1 MAYRR
6 ENREMW
12 NDPHFDYVERHPRER
27 FPPGRGGSYQRIVNL
42 VPRKSQ
48 FNRPSEGSYGRD
60 YGYDDEH
67 RNYGDN
73 QNFGNHRR
81 SGPGH
86 RWDDEYRWHKEDYHG
101 PRSEDYREDRDHF
114 RRKGFLPPPHVRE
127 RSPGRERLSNRSVN
141 TSRDTSPL
149 SPTGQSTSK
158 LSVSSDKINNPSPTS
173 EPATEEPVVTQDTS
187 AEIRFKDAPPE
198 KDTRRKL
205 EEENEK
211 PQSSQ
216 DSIIN
221 QSEKD
226 SLNERSKVIAAKA
239 KDIEKVY
246 RQDCE
251 TFGMVVKMLIDK
263 DPSLEKQIQ
272 VPLRENLRDIGE
284 RCIEELK
291 QFIVDYDSSVAG
303 AAVQQE

>member
-1 MAYRR
+1 MKPSCDKEY
-6 ENREMW
+6 
-12 NDPHFDYVERHPRER
+12 DY
-27 FPPGRGGSYQRIVNL
+27 Q
-42 VPRKSQ
+42 
-48 FNRPSEGSYGRD
+48 
-60 YGYDDEH
+60 
-67 RNYGDN
+67 
-73 QNFGNHRR
+73 
-81 SGPGH
+81 
-86 RWDDEYRWHKEDYHG
+86 
-101 PRSEDYREDRDHF
+101 
-114 RRKGFLPPPHVRE
+114 
-127 RSPGRERLSNRSVN
+127 
-141 TSRDTSPL
+141 
-149 SPTGQSTSK
+149 

-198 KDTRRKL
+198 KDTRRKI
-205 EEENEK
+205 EEEHEK

-216 DSIIN
+216 DSIN
-221 QSEKD
+221 QSEND

-239 KDIEKVY
+239 KEIEKVY